1 VPTFPGSPVSDKE
14 TDCDDPLVRI
24 RETVP
29 LEVPPACTIPEPGET
44 LIEKPNGDETIM
56 TNVAVNVTGLLGILN
71 VHVALEQDTPI
82 WVDQPENCDPEFGV
96 AVTVI
101 EDPTASEQP
110 FGQFGLI
117 EPLPE
122 ATLVLRI

>member
-1 VPTFPGSPVSDKE
+1 V
-14 TDCDDPLVRI
+14 
-24 RETVP
+24 
-29 LEVPPACTIPEPGET
+29 EVPPVCTVPEPGET

-56 TNVAVNVTGLLGILN
+56 TKLAVNVTGPLGILN
-71 VHVALEQDTPI
+71 VHEALEQDTPI
-82 WVDQPENCDPEFGV
+82 WVDQPENCHPEFGV

-117 EPLPE
+117 QPLPE
-122 ATLVLRI
+122 ATLVVRI